1 MYCTDFIF
9 DNELLSDHGMIICS
23 FDNNGDN
30 SWSGGNIT
38 FTTQKAPF
46 SDVQTFYTSSF
57 ESPLS
62 CQFSVCKNPCLI
74 NDYNTDYFTQEEYAD
89 ITRWLKR
96 KDGYHWLQFNQEG
109 YEDVYYNVKFDVQPR
124 EIKGHTVGLDLT
136 VTCDSPYG
144 YSREFDQKFTLSSS
158 ASSFKIVNNSDLAGI
173 IYPLITITPKSSG
186 NLILNSGIEGDMV
199 QTQVKNVTS
208 NSKIILDGKNDYY
221 EGISDPNKFNY
232 KFPVLDNAYNDRN
245 TYFKLVNGSVDCDI
259 ILKYRYIRMVTV

>member
-23 FDNNGDN
+23 FDSNGDN

-62 CQFSVCKNPCLI
+62 SQFSVCKNPCLI
-74 NDYNTDYFTQEEYAD
+74 NDYNTDYLTQEEYTD

-124 EIKGHTVGLDLT
+124 EVKGHTIGLDLT
-136 VTCDSPYG
+136 ITCDSPYG

-158 ASSFKIVNNSDLAGI
+158 ASSFRIVNNSDLVGI